1 MKKDLFFRTLL
12 TIVGLGFILLTAAI
26 VYTLA

>member
-1 MKKDLFFRTLL
+1 MKKDRFFNALL
-12 TIVGLGFILLTAAI
+12 TIVGIGFILLTAAI